1 MVIAGWIIAILV
13 VASLLYTYLQVKHLR
28 GSLESLRDR
37 LDEVSAKVDEGL
49 AALQDQFKGVKSAPA
64 ESANG
69 GGNSPEDE
77 ALKERFQSFLDDEI
91 NPAVGMHGGFVSLI
105 DVKDSV
111 AYVQMGGGCQG
122 CGMVN
127 VTLKQGIE
135 ARMSEVIPEIKEI
148 VDTTDHRGGMN
159 PYYQPGKGS
168 PMF

>member
-1 MVIAGWIIAILV
+1 MIIAAWVIAILV
-13 VASLLYTYLQVKHLR
+13 VAFLFYRTHNQIKRLGESLD
-28 GSLESLRDR
+28 SLRDR
-37 LDEVSAKVDEGL
+37 LGDLSAKTDEGL
-49 AALQDQFKGVKSAPA
+49 AALLEGRKGAPA

-69 GGNSPEDE
+69 GGVSPEDE
-77 ALKERFQSFLDDEI
+77 SLKERFQTFLDDEI

-111 AYVQMGGGCQG
+111 AYVHMGGGCQG

-135 ARMSEVIPEIKEI
+135 ARMNEVIPEIKEI
-148 VDTTDHRGGMN
+148 VDTTDHRGGTN
-159 PYYQPGKGS
+159 PYFQPGKGS